1 MNITDHSMTITDA
14 RIVPGPYGQSK
25 VLATPNNLDEFEY
38 TLFVF
43 YPDELSFSAS
53 EFIGLSEDEALAIF
67 TRKDIAYL
75 RS

>member
-1 MNITDHSMTITDA
+1 MIITDA
-14 RIVPGPYGQSK
+14 RIIPAPYGQSK
-25 VLATPNNLDEFEY
+25 VLVTPNNLDEFEY

-43 YPDELSFSAS
+43 YPDEISFSAS
-53 EFIGLSEDEALAIF
+53 EFIGLTEEEGLAIF